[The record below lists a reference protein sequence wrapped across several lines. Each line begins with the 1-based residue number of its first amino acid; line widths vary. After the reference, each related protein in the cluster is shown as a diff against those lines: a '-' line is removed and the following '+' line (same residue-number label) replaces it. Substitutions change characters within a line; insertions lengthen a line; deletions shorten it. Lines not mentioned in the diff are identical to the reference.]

1 MAEEEEK
8 KRRKID
14 DLDER
19 SDQVKEIL
27 GQAPNWV
34 IQWGISVVFFIVVG
48 IIVGSMYISYP
59 DIIPARIT
67 ITSKNPPIYLAAQAS
82 GKLDQVFVKAGDSI
96 PKDGILA
103 VIENTANF
111 DDVALVKKKI
121 NEFQP
126 SINDFDSLRIKFPS
140 SLKLG
145 TIQAVYHNFRTQ
157 YQQYLNYNKLNP
169 EKQQASSLR
178 LQLSTLRRN
187 LRNSRNQLEYYKTEL
202 DNAQRNYRRYETL
215 YNNNSGSISEREF
228 LDQQSVYF
236 AAKRNYESL
245 ESAISRDENTILTIE
260 SQLSQATIGDKGSA
274 LSTDQNL
281 EEAKQNLQNQILQWE
296 QQFVLKSPIDGQVTL
311 FDKWNIYQ
319 NVTAGEVL
327 FTVIPHNI
335 EGIIGNVTMPVQNS
349 GKVKE
354 GQTVIIKIDN
364 YPYQEWGS
372 LEGKIQ
378 SISAVPKQNVQGMA
392 MAASAPSTYTI
403 FIDVESLT
411 SSFEKE
417 LDFKQEMQ
425 GSAEIVVEELTVFQ
439 RIFYQL
445 REVLSKR

>member
-8 KRRKID
+8 KRRKIHE
-14 DLDER
+14 LDER

-34 IQWGISVVFFIVVG
+34 IQWGISVVFLSVIGIV
-48 IIVGSMYISYP
+48 VGSMYISYP

-67 ITSKNPPIYLAAQAS
+67 ITSKNPPVYLDAKVS

-96 PKDGILA
+96 SKDGILA

-111 DDVALVKKKI
+111 NDVLLLKNKVEQFK
-121 NEFQP
+121 P
-126 SINDFDSLRIKFPS
+126 SLNDFDSLRIKFPS
-140 SLKLG
+140 SLQLG
-145 TIQAVYHNFRTQ
+145 PIQSVYHNFRTQ

-169 EKQQASSLR
+169 EKRQASSLR
-178 LQLSTLRRN
+178 LQLSSLKNN

-202 DNAQRNYRRYETL
+202 DNAQRNYKRYETL
-215 YNNNSGSISEREF
+215 YNNNNGSISEREF
-228 LDQQSVYF
+228 LDQQSAYF

-260 SQLSQATIGDKGSA
+260 GQLSQATIGDKGSA

-281 EEAKQNLQNQILQWE
+281 EEAKQNLQNQIIQWE
-296 QQFVLKSPIDGQVTL
+296 QQFVLKSPINGQVTL

-319 NVTAGEVL
+319 NVNIGEVL

-335 EGIIGNVTMPVQNS
+335 DGIIGNVTMPVQNS

-354 GQTVIIKIDN
+354 GQSVIIKIDN

-378 SISAVPKQNVQGMA
+378 SISAVPKQNMQSSA
-392 MAASAPSTYTI
+392 MGAASTYTI
-403 FIDVESLT
+403 FIEVESLN
-411 SSFEKE
+411 SSFNKE
-417 LDFKQEMQ
+417 LDFKQEME
-425 GSAEIVVEELTVFQ
+425 GTAEIVVEELTVFQ